1 MNRKTLTI
9 ILTSTW
15 LLFWASSSIAGVTEY
30 QEAVDAYNREDYK
43 TAHKL
48 FLELAEQGVVKAQY
62 KLGLIYGKGKGVAKD
77 YSKAFKWW
85 NLAAEKGNGKAQ
97 TNLGWMYE
105 MGKGVPKDAQK
116 AANWYQLASN
126 QGFAK
131 AQEKL
136 NLLLNKTKEFK
147 NLKEKSSKEIKDL
160 QTINAA
166 LNSELNQIKSENAK
180 AIEATNQAN
189 AKAEQEQLASSKEIK
204 DLQTINAA
212 LNSEL
217 NQIKSENAKAIEA
230 TNQAN
235 AKAEQEQLASISDN
249 HSELNTGSVS
259 FRGDALDV
267 ASYSEDTFTEVGDYI
282 NDSDRLHEA
291 INSLDK
297 KEFVTAHQLFLD
309 LADKGIAEAQ
319 INLGMMFESGQGVPQ
334 DFNEAIRWY
343 RLAADQKLIKAQEK
357 LNLLLKKAAEPQ
369 INLSLGMMFE
379 SGQGVPQD
387 FNEAIRWY
395 RLAADQ
401 GLIKAQKKLNFL
413 LNKTKENL
421 QENTAS
427 SSDNSSE
434 LNTGSVSFKEVKL
447 ASIKEFENLKQKSSK
462 EIKALQTTTT
472 SLRSELDKI
481 KSDKARAIEATR
493 QANTKAKENKLASIK
508 EFENLKQKSS
518 KEIKALQI
526 KITSLRSEIDKIKST
541 KARAIEATRQAN
553 AKVSEVTTS
562 KDLVSKHLEKWVRA
576 WEKQDIE
583 LYLSFYSKEFKGS
596 KERHAD
602 WRTSRQAAFKR
613 PTNISIQLQN
623 IQISQNKGTVEI
635 NFTQTFKSDGYSDIG
650 IKELVWVKNGSDWR
664 IIKETWM
671 PHK

>member
-105 MGKGVPKDAQK
+105 MGKGVPKNAQK

-136 NLLLNKTKEFK
+136 NLLLYKTKEFK
-147 NLKEKSSKEIKDL
+147 NLKEK
-160 QTINAA
+160 
-166 LNSELNQIKSENAK
+166 
-180 AIEATNQAN
+180 
-189 AKAEQEQLASSKEIK
+189 SSKEIK

>member
-105 MGKGVPKDAQK
+105 MGKGVPKNAQK

-136 NLLLNKTKEFK
+136 NLLLYKTKEFK
-147 NLKEKSSKEIKDL
+147 NLKEK
-160 QTINAA
+160 
-166 LNSELNQIKSENAK
+166 
-180 AIEATNQAN
+180 
-189 AKAEQEQLASSKEIK
+189 SSKEIK

-518 KEIKALQI
+518 KEIKALQTTT
-526 KITSLRSEIDKIKST
+526 TSLRSELDKIKSD

>member
-136 NLLLNKTKEFK
+136 NLLLYKTKEFK
-147 NLKEKSSKEIKDL
+147 NLKEK
-160 QTINAA
+160 
-166 LNSELNQIKSENAK
+166 
-180 AIEATNQAN
+180 
-189 AKAEQEQLASSKEIK
+189 SSKEIK

-343 RLAADQKLIKAQEK
+343 RLAADQ
-357 LNLLLKKAAEPQ
+357 
-369 INLSLGMMFE
+369 
-379 SGQGVPQD
+379 
-387 FNEAIRWY
+387 
-395 RLAADQ
+395 

-447 ASIKEFENLKQKSSK
+447 ASIKEFENLKQKISK

>member
-147 NLKEKSSKEIKDL
+147 NLKEK
-160 QTINAA
+160 
-166 LNSELNQIKSENAK
+166 
-180 AIEATNQAN
+180 
-189 AKAEQEQLASSKEIK
+189 SSKEIK

-447 ASIKEFENLKQKSSK
+447 ASIKEFENLKQKISK

>member
-105 MGKGVPKDAQK
+105 MGKGVPKNAQK

-136 NLLLNKTKEFK
+136 NLLLYKTKEFK
-147 NLKEKSSKEIKDL
+147 NLKEK
-160 QTINAA
+160 
-166 LNSELNQIKSENAK
+166 
-180 AIEATNQAN
+180 
-189 AKAEQEQLASSKEIK
+189 SSKEIK

-369 INLSLGMMFE
+369 INLSLGIMFE

-447 ASIKEFENLKQKSSK
+447 ASIKEFENLKQKISK

>member
-1 MNRKTLTI
+1 VEKMNRKTLTI

-189 AKAEQEQLASSKEIK
+189 AKAEQEQLAS
-204 DLQTINAA
+204 
-212 LNSEL
+212 
-217 NQIKSENAKAIEA
+217 
-230 TNQAN
+230 
-235 AKAEQEQLASISDN
+235 ISDN

-357 LNLLLKKAAEPQ
+357 LNLLLKKAAEAQ

>member
-1 MNRKTLTI
+1 MDRKTLTI

-105 MGKGVPKDAQK
+105 MGKGVPKNAQK

-136 NLLLNKTKEFK
+136 NLLLYKTKEFK
-147 NLKEKSSKEIKDL
+147 NLKEK
-160 QTINAA
+160 
-166 LNSELNQIKSENAK
+166 
-180 AIEATNQAN
+180 
-189 AKAEQEQLASSKEIK
+189 SSKEIK

-343 RLAADQKLIKAQEK
+343 RLAADQ
-357 LNLLLKKAAEPQ
+357 
-369 INLSLGMMFE
+369 
-379 SGQGVPQD
+379 
-387 FNEAIRWY
+387 
-395 RLAADQ
+395 

-447 ASIKEFENLKQKSSK
+447 ASIKEFENLKQKISK

>member
-105 MGKGVPKDAQK
+105 MGKGVPKDVQK

-136 NLLLNKTKEFK
+136 NLLLYKTKEFK
-147 NLKEKSSKEIKDL
+147 NLKEK
-160 QTINAA
+160 
-166 LNSELNQIKSENAK
+166 
-180 AIEATNQAN
+180 
-189 AKAEQEQLASSKEIK
+189 SSKEIK

>member
-136 NLLLNKTKEFK
+136 NLLLYKTKEFK
-147 NLKEKSSKEIKDL
+147 NLKEK
-160 QTINAA
+160 
-166 LNSELNQIKSENAK
+166 
-180 AIEATNQAN
+180 
-189 AKAEQEQLASSKEIK
+189 SSKEIK

-334 DFNEAIRWY
+334 DFHEALRWY

-379 SGQGVPQD
+379 NGQGVPQD

-447 ASIKEFENLKQKSSK
+447 ASIKEFENLKQKISK

-481 KSDKARAIEATR
+481 KSD
-493 QANTKAKENKLASIK
+493 
-508 EFENLKQKSS
+508 
-518 KEIKALQI
+518 
-526 KITSLRSEIDKIKST
+526 

>member
-105 MGKGVPKDAQK
+105 MGKGVPKNAQK

-147 NLKEKSSKEIKDL
+147 NLKEK
-160 QTINAA
+160 
-166 LNSELNQIKSENAK
+166 
-180 AIEATNQAN
+180 
-189 AKAEQEQLASSKEIK
+189 SSKEIK

-447 ASIKEFENLKQKSSK
+447 ASIKEFENLKQKISK

>member
-105 MGKGVPKDAQK
+105 MGKGVPKNAQK

-136 NLLLNKTKEFK
+136 NLLLYKTKEFK
-147 NLKEKSSKEIKDL
+147 NLKEK
-160 QTINAA
+160 
-166 LNSELNQIKSENAK
+166 
-180 AIEATNQAN
+180 
-189 AKAEQEQLASSKEIK
+189 SSKEIK

-447 ASIKEFENLKQKSSK
+447 ASIKEFENLKQKISK

>member
-136 NLLLNKTKEFK
+136 NLLLYKTKEFK
-147 NLKEKSSKEIKDL
+147 NLKEK
-160 QTINAA
+160 
-166 LNSELNQIKSENAK
+166 
-180 AIEATNQAN
+180 
-189 AKAEQEQLASSKEIK
+189 SSKEIK

-357 LNLLLKKAAEPQ
+357 LNLLLKKAAEAQ
-369 INLSLGMMFE
+369 FNLSLGMMFE

-447 ASIKEFENLKQKSSK
+447 ASIKEFENLKQKISK

>member
-136 NLLLNKTKEFK
+136 NLLLYKTKEFK
-147 NLKEKSSKEIKDL
+147 NLKEK
-160 QTINAA
+160 
-166 LNSELNQIKSENAK
+166 
-180 AIEATNQAN
+180 
-189 AKAEQEQLASSKEIK
+189 SSKEIK

-462 EIKALQTTTT
+462 EIKALQ
-472 SLRSELDKI
+472 
-481 KSDKARAIEATR
+481 
-493 QANTKAKENKLASIK
+493 
-508 EFENLKQKSS
+508 
-518 KEIKALQI
+518 I

>member
-147 NLKEKSSKEIKDL
+147 NLKEK
-160 QTINAA
+160 
-166 LNSELNQIKSENAK
+166 
-180 AIEATNQAN
+180 
-189 AKAEQEQLASSKEIK
+189 SSKEIK

-447 ASIKEFENLKQKSSK
+447 ASIKEFENLKQKISK

-481 KSDKARAIEATR
+481 KSD
-493 QANTKAKENKLASIK
+493 
-508 EFENLKQKSS
+508 
-518 KEIKALQI
+518 
-526 KITSLRSEIDKIKST
+526 

>member
-105 MGKGVPKDAQK
+105 MGKGVPKNAQK

-136 NLLLNKTKEFK
+136 NLLLYKTKEFK
-147 NLKEKSSKEIKDL
+147 NLKEK
-160 QTINAA
+160 
-166 LNSELNQIKSENAK
+166 
-180 AIEATNQAN
+180 
-189 AKAEQEQLASSKEIK
+189 SSKEIK

-343 RLAADQKLIKAQEK
+343 RLAADQ
-357 LNLLLKKAAEPQ
+357 
-369 INLSLGMMFE
+369 
-379 SGQGVPQD
+379 
-387 FNEAIRWY
+387 
-395 RLAADQ
+395 

-447 ASIKEFENLKQKSSK
+447 ASIKEFENLKQKISK

-481 KSDKARAIEATR
+481 KSD
-493 QANTKAKENKLASIK
+493 
-508 EFENLKQKSS
+508 
-518 KEIKALQI
+518 
-526 KITSLRSEIDKIKST
+526 

>member
-105 MGKGVPKDAQK
+105 MGKGVPKNAQK

-147 NLKEKSSKEIKDL
+147 NLKEK
-160 QTINAA
+160 
-166 LNSELNQIKSENAK
+166 
-180 AIEATNQAN
+180 
-189 AKAEQEQLASSKEIK
+189 SSKEIK

-462 EIKALQTTTT
+462 EIKALQ
-472 SLRSELDKI
+472 
-481 KSDKARAIEATR
+481 
-493 QANTKAKENKLASIK
+493 
-508 EFENLKQKSS
+508 
-518 KEIKALQI
+518 I

>member
-189 AKAEQEQLASSKEIK
+189 AKAEQEQLAS
-204 DLQTINAA
+204 
-212 LNSEL
+212 
-217 NQIKSENAKAIEA
+217 
-230 TNQAN
+230 
-235 AKAEQEQLASISDN
+235 ISDN

-343 RLAADQKLIKAQEK
+343 RLAADQKLIKAQ
-357 LNLLLKKAAEPQ
+357 
-369 INLSLGMMFE
+369 
-379 SGQGVPQD
+379 
-387 FNEAIRWY
+387 
-395 RLAADQ
+395 
-401 GLIKAQKKLNFL
+401 KKLNSL

>member
-105 MGKGVPKDAQK
+105 MGKGVPKNAQK

-136 NLLLNKTKEFK
+136 NLLLYKTKEFK
-147 NLKEKSSKEIKDL
+147 NLKEK
-160 QTINAA
+160 
-166 LNSELNQIKSENAK
+166 
-180 AIEATNQAN
+180 
-189 AKAEQEQLASSKEIK
+189 SSKEIK

-319 INLGMMFESGQGVPQ
+319 IN
-334 DFNEAIRWY
+334 
-343 RLAADQKLIKAQEK
+343 
-357 LNLLLKKAAEPQ
+357 
-369 INLSLGMMFE
+369 LGMMFE

>member
-136 NLLLNKTKEFK
+136 NLLLYKTKEFK
-147 NLKEKSSKEIKDL
+147 NLKEK
-160 QTINAA
+160 
-166 LNSELNQIKSENAK
+166 
-180 AIEATNQAN
+180 
-189 AKAEQEQLASSKEIK
+189 SSKEIK

-343 RLAADQKLIKAQEK
+343 LLAADQKLIKAQEK

-379 SGQGVPQD
+379 NGQGVPQD

-434 LNTGSVSFKEVKL
+434 LNTGSVSFKEV
-447 ASIKEFENLKQKSSK
+447 
-462 EIKALQTTTT
+462 
-472 SLRSELDKI
+472 
-481 KSDKARAIEATR
+481 
-493 QANTKAKENKLASIK
+493 KLASIK

>member
-1 MNRKTLTI
+1 VEKMNRKTLTI

-147 NLKEKSSKEIKDL
+147 NLKEK
-160 QTINAA
+160 
-166 LNSELNQIKSENAK
+166 
-180 AIEATNQAN
+180 
-189 AKAEQEQLASSKEIK
+189 SSKEIK

-462 EIKALQTTTT
+462 EIKALQ
-472 SLRSELDKI
+472 
-481 KSDKARAIEATR
+481 
-493 QANTKAKENKLASIK
+493 
-508 EFENLKQKSS
+508 
-518 KEIKALQI
+518 I

>member
-1 MNRKTLTI
+1 VEKMNRKTLTI

-136 NLLLNKTKEFK
+136 NLLSNKTKEFK
-147 NLKEKSSKEIKDL
+147 NLKEK
-160 QTINAA
+160 
-166 LNSELNQIKSENAK
+166 
-180 AIEATNQAN
+180 
-189 AKAEQEQLASSKEIK
+189 SSKEIK

-357 LNLLLKKAAEPQ
+357 LNLLLKKAAEAQ

-447 ASIKEFENLKQKSSK
+447 ASIKEFENLKQKISK

-481 KSDKARAIEATR
+481 KSD
-493 QANTKAKENKLASIK
+493 
-508 EFENLKQKSS
+508 
-518 KEIKALQI
+518 
-526 KITSLRSEIDKIKST
+526 

>member
-105 MGKGVPKDAQK
+105 MGKGVPKNAQK

-136 NLLLNKTKEFK
+136 NLLLYKTKEFK
-147 NLKEKSSKEIKDL
+147 NLKEK
-160 QTINAA
+160 
-166 LNSELNQIKSENAK
+166 
-180 AIEATNQAN
+180 
-189 AKAEQEQLASSKEIK
+189 SSKEIK

-447 ASIKEFENLKQKSSK
+447 ASIKEFENLKQKISK

-481 KSDKARAIEATR
+481 KSD
-493 QANTKAKENKLASIK
+493 
-508 EFENLKQKSS
+508 
-518 KEIKALQI
+518 
-526 KITSLRSEIDKIKST
+526 

>member
-1 MNRKTLTI
+1 
-9 ILTSTW
+9 
-15 LLFWASSSIAGVTEY
+15 
-30 QEAVDAYNREDYK
+30 
-43 TAHKL
+43 
-48 FLELAEQGVVKAQY
+48 
-62 KLGLIYGKGKGVAKD
+62 
-77 YSKAFKWW
+77 
-85 NLAAEKGNGKAQ
+85 
-97 TNLGWMYE
+97 MYE

-147 NLKEKSSKEIKDL
+147 NLKEK
-160 QTINAA
+160 
-166 LNSELNQIKSENAK
+166 
-180 AIEATNQAN
+180 
-189 AKAEQEQLASSKEIK
+189 SSKEIK

-395 RLAADQ
+395 RLVADQ

-447 ASIKEFENLKQKSSK
+447 ASIKEFENLKQK
-462 EIKALQTTTT
+462 I
-472 SLRSELDKI
+472 
-481 KSDKARAIEATR
+481 
-493 QANTKAKENKLASIK
+493 
-508 EFENLKQKSS
+508 S

-613 PTNISIQLQN
+613 PTKISIQLQN

-671 PHK
+671 PCIPSTECGQQVNFS

>member
-105 MGKGVPKDAQK
+105 MGKGVPKNAQK

-136 NLLLNKTKEFK
+136 NLLLYKTKEFK
-147 NLKEKSSKEIKDL
+147 NLKEK
-160 QTINAA
+160 
-166 LNSELNQIKSENAK
+166 
-180 AIEATNQAN
+180 
-189 AKAEQEQLASSKEIK
+189 SSKEIK

-343 RLAADQKLIKAQEK
+343 RLAAGQKLIKAQEK

-635 NFTQTFKSDGYSDIG
+635 NFTQTFQSDGYSDIG